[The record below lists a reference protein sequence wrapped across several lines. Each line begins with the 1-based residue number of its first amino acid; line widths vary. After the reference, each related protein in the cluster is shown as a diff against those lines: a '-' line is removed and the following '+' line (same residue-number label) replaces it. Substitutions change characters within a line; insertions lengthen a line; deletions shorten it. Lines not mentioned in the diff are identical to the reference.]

1 MLQFKDYF
9 EDLAEAKVKHSAA
22 SPTIFLD
29 DVGNVEVFMEYI
41 QENKL
46 LPFVDGKK
54 RVVKN
59 KREVLKMLDKVS
71 ELVTPFTLSNSQ
83 EAGAKKIL
91 NYIRLKTTDGIF
103 EIYDLK
109 VYHLTSTRKD
119 MNSKQAL
126 QCIFSACMYNGI
138 PAIPENAS
146 KIQKFVSLGPNI
158 IEEVLKAPY
167 ASKSD
172 KAWYNSTRETHKV
185 LMRRF
190 GKKVFKGFVF
200 YEETSSFAHSLKK
213 HGGKLSKK
221 APDKWNAGDIFIVQ
235 SGFDKNKLL
244 SIDNISDLNTEML
257 RLYEEEILISVSLKK
272 TGRGAK
278 YVEKN
283 VDESEIDSTKFN
295 ITPEP
300 TAKRIKWKGQDA
312 WAWPA
317 IEGKSKIL
325 LGTYAQGKTPGS
337 SNIRMHVRKP
347 GQGQSSGSARN
358 SVMEPFLKVIP
369 KSELRPEFIT
379 GYTADKDTSTSDSF
393 WKKFYS
399 MMSIYSNTFSSW
411 KDMRDTAFKEWNYKD
426 GEWYKGSVNI
436 TNANRVEHGPLV
448 QWVNVHFLS
457 SYSKLSKGKKEGL
470 LDAVYQDALNKD
482 GQSCAVIEIN

>member
-317 IEGKSKIL
+317 IE
-325 LGTYAQGKTPGS
+325 
-337 SNIRMHVRKP
+337 
-347 GQGQSSGSARN
+347 
-358 SVMEPFLKVIP
+358 PFLKVIP

-399 MMSIYSNTFSSW
+399 MMSIYSNIFSSW
-411 KDMRDTAFKEWNYKD
+411 KDMRDTTFKEWNYKD